1 MSPVRYVSLGPLLSG
16 EGSRAFLGLSM
27 EEARPPI
34 PVVLIWAPPEIA
46 QDADLTARL
55 ERETERA
62 LVFEHPNILRVHGLT
77 RLDGGL
83 ARVTEFAD
91 GEPLR
96 KVLEAHPRMPA
107 HFAALVVADAAKGL
121 HYAHVAGNDDGS
133 PLVHGDIRPET
144 LMVSFSGVTKVT
156 GYGAL
161 TVAPRER
168 GGKRV
173 KNRRAYTAPEQLLG
187 GREAVNVQ
195 SDVFLLGLTLHECL
209 TGKMPFKESADPDK
223 AVINRA
229 LPPMPNDV
237 PLKLDAVVRRATSKR
252 AMERYPSALAFREA
266 LVDAVGKLPSYE
278 SFAEYL
284 AKLFPPES
292 DARSARRQ
300 LMERGAAEA
309 LAKAGVPAPRIAELI
324 AKGIGF
330 TTETPGDPNGE
341 PASGSLAAVPSV
353 TSTGA
358 ASTDPRLSV
367 STGTSAPQAVANG
380 TGPHASTQPVVARAA
395 GPANGAGANAPAAL
409 PGHGSAHA
417 ASVSAPPSQVTGG
430 SNAAP
435 VSATPP
441 GSQVVPLASPPP
453 PQTAGAPGGM
463 TSAAP
468 PAARSWWPMVA
479 AGFVLVAGAGAFV
492 VQRVLHGTASS
503 EPPPSQP
510 APVAP
515 ILAAVDA
522 GVLVDAGT
530 DAGSHDAGA
539 PAVVSENLGILD
551 LVVEPRVEVSLNAAL
566 LGRTPLT
573 VSLPP
578 GRHTLTLTNG
588 ALGITVA
595 RTVTVAPTGK
605 TSVQIYLNKAFVNVR
620 APDGANVTVDG
631 RPVGTAP
638 VDELDV
644 YEGSHRLLVTVGAAR
659 WQKSFTLEAGQR
671 TTFTV
676 DFQEPPEE

>member
-34 PVVLIWAPPEIA
+34 PVVLIWAPQEIA

-144 LMVSFSGVTKVT
+144 LMVSFSGVTKVS

-266 LVDAVGKLPSYE
+266 LVEAVGKLPSYE

-292 DARSARRQ
+292 DARAARRQ

-309 LAKAGVPAPRIAELI
+309 LAMAGVPAPRIAELI

-341 PASGSLAAVPSV
+341 PASGAVPGTAPVNAGASPTDPRV
-353 TSTGA
+353 GTSTSAPVAGGSPGVSVPPASTNGSSAPASAQSASPHATGVTGSTPPDPTLGAGVASVPVRATGNAGA
-358 ASTDPRLSV
+358 AS
-367 STGTSAPQAVANG
+367 A
-380 TGPHASTQPVVARAA
+380 
-395 GPANGAGANAPAAL
+395 
-409 PGHGSAHA
+409 
-417 ASVSAPPSQVTGG
+417 
-430 SNAAP
+430 
-435 VSATPP
+435 
-441 GSQVVPLASPPP
+441 
-453 PQTAGAPGGM
+453 
-463 TSAAP
+463 
-468 PAARSWWPMVA
+468 PAARSAAMPPVPTGGTPGGMPSAARPWWPMVTV
-479 AGFVLVAGAGAFV
+479 GFVLVAGAGAFV
-492 VQRVLHGTASS
+492 MQRTLRGTVSVENPPAQ
-503 EPPPSQP
+503 PPSP
-510 APVAP
+510 T
-515 ILAAVDA
+515 LAVVDA
-522 GVLVDAGT
+522 GVLADAG
-530 DAGSHDAGA
+530 AHDAGA
-539 PAVVSENLGILD
+539 SATVSENLGILD
-551 LVVEPRVEVSLNAAL
+551 LVVEPRVDVSLNATL

-620 APDGANVTVDG
+620 APEGASVTVDG